1 MGLVNS
7 DDIFLT
13 EWNGS
18 ILGPPGTM
26 FDGRLY
32 ELRITCGPDYPTVP
46 PKVRFTSRVNM
57 SSVNQQTGT
66 KPVFSSTL
74 SYTFSIFLLVH
85 NHVYVLGAVESDLP
99 ALSNWNRNMT
109 IESVL
114 LSLRN
119 TMQTPNNRRLP
130 QPPEGEYVHC
140 VTYHL
145 IHLQTTYLL
154 TNTPSNTLTYQSTL
168 IYQRQEQNFHS

>member
-66 KPVFSSTL
+66 NNPPSSPPTHSKDKETL
-74 SYTFSIFLLVH
+74 SICAMV
-85 NHVYVLGAVESDLP
+85 
-99 ALSNWNRNMT
+99 
-109 IESVL
+109 
-114 LSLRN
+114 N
-119 TMQTPNNRRLP
+119 TND
-130 QPPEGEYVHC
+130 
-140 VTYHL
+140 
-145 IHLQTTYLL
+145 
-154 TNTPSNTLTYQSTL
+154 
-168 IYQRQEQNFHS
+168 F